1 MDNVGTLEP
10 RQTVVVRVDPAHPDP
25 SDLRGPAECLR
36 RGGLVVFPTET
47 VYGLGADATNG
58 RAIRAVFA
66 AKGRPPDNPLI
77 VHVASPGDVRPL
89 VRGVSPGAEALMRTF
104 WPGPLSLV
112 FPSSDRVAP
121 EVTSGLDTV
130 AIRMPRHPVALELIR
145 LAGVP
150 VAAPSANVSGRP
162 SPTRAE
168 DALADLEGK
177 VDWVLDAGPCP
188 VGVESTV
195 LDLTGPVPVVLRPG
209 GVTLE
214 ELASVVGE
222 VRLASAHDTSGGPA
236 RSPGLRYRHYAPR
249 AKLVVVLP
257 GSADPGAVAEAIAR
271 AAAQELRAGRRVG
284 VACTRETAS
293 FLAQLLPEQLPDRPP
308 EQSRACGDARLDARL
323 PGERPVIVPWGT
335 RGRAGEV
342 AVNLFAV
349 LRDLDRSRVDTIV
362 AEGVPPEGLGLAVN
376 DRLARA
382 AATILDL
389 HAGPGVPGST
399 ALAEPEAPPGPP
411 PPPLATPD
419 LILVVCTGNTCRS
432 PLGAAILA
440 DRLRRRGAGA
450 AYAVESAGTAATPGL
465 PASPEAVEVAR
476 ERGLDLTAHRSR
488 PVTPDLLAR
497 ARLILT
503 MTREHKETLVRLHPG
518 VADRTFT
525 FKGYAGVAGA
535 ADRDPSGGG
544 DAEDIR
550 DPIGCGLEAY
560 RRTADDIESVVDR
573 VVERLLR
580 PADLG
585 DLLRE
590 E

>member
-1 MDNVGTLEP
+1 MDTVGTLEP
-10 RQTVVVRVDPAHPDP
+10 RQTLVVRVNPARPDP

-58 RAIRAVFA
+58 RAVRAVFA

-89 VRGVSPGAEALMRTF
+89 VRGVSPGAEGLMRTF

-150 VAAPSANVSGRP
+150 VAAPSANLSGRP

-177 VDWVLDAGPCP
+177 VDYVLDAGPCP

-214 ELASVVGE
+214 ELARVVGE
-222 VRLASAHDTSGGPA
+222 VRLASAHDTSSGPA
-236 RSPGLRYRHYAPR
+236 RSPGLRHRHYAPR

-257 GSADPGAVAEAIAR
+257 GSADPRAVAEAVAR

-284 VACTRETAS
+284 VACTRETAA
-293 FLAQLLPEQLPDRPP
+293 FLAQLSPEQPPDRPL
-308 EQSRACGDARLDARL
+308 EQSGARGARFS
-323 PGERPVIVPWGT
+323 GESPVVVPWGS

-342 AVNLFAV
+342 AANLFAV

-376 DRLARA
+376 DRLVRA
-382 AATILDL
+382 AAAVLDL
-389 HAGPGVPGST
+389 GAGSGARGST

-440 DRLRRRGAGA
+440 DRLRRRGAGV
-450 AYAVESAGTAATPGL
+450 AYAVESAGTAAVSGL

-525 FKGYAGVAGA
+525 FKGYAGTAGTG
-535 ADRDPSGGG
+535 DRDSSGGD